1 MDVVAE
7 MPEYE
12 SMIQYGMYSVQVI
25 EKLWHELQPAPP
37 VDVMISLME
46 QLDIL
51 VVKNADLVVVPCM
64 IRVSS
69 INDAD
74 RFEQQPK
81 RVALKVQNFPAYA
94 FCRLMVQI
102 SKQAGFCNATFGTDA
117 LSIEYKPPP
126 HTARSIG
133 CVVVVRKPVMQLV
146 RHNEGK
152 PQRVALIAIET
163 SDDAGWQ
170 LAIESIR
177 STIEQQQVGEV
188 QAVVACECSVCD
200 TKGPRCLFD
209 FQQAHTE
216 SIEVRCANSKRKVS
230 IIANQVDGVG
240 ATTTSA
246 LPTLEEPSMISLGV
260 GCWVFAMHR
269 VLMSRC
275 VCIDDCMHVRHVKH
289 QQKGVDGNRQGNTS
303 EPRRVSCKL

>member
-1 MDVVAE
+1 
-7 MPEYE
+7 
-12 SMIQYGMYSVQVI
+12 
-25 EKLWHELQPAPP
+25 
-37 VDVMISLME
+37 
-46 QLDIL
+46 
-51 VVKNADLVVVPCM
+51 VVVPCM

-69 INDAD
+69 IDDAD

-117 LSIEYKPPP
+117 LSIEYKSPP

-133 CVVVVRKPVMQLV
+133 CVVVVLKPVMQKV

-246 LPTLEEPSMISLGV
+246 LPTLEEPSMMSLGV
-260 GCWVFAMHR
+260 GGWGLGVCNAQGADVKM
-269 VLMSRC
+269 C
-275 VCIDDCMHVRHVKH
+275 VCIDDCMHVRHVKY